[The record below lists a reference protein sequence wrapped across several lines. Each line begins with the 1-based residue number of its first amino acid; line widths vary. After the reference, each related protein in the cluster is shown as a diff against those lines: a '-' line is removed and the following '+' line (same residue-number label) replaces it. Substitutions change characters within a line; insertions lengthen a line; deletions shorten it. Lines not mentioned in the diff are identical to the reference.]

1 MKSSRN
7 PKGIPDD
14 FSPYYEAARTLL
26 AEGADLPRAERYL
39 RKYLTQDPEGE
50 TPSPA
55 LAHWRV
61 GAGALR
67 MEGRKPEAI
76 AEVETALR
84 LKPDLREAKKDLKC
98 LEAD

>member
-55 LAHWRV
+55 LAHWRLGLV
-61 GAGALR
+61 PSEWKVESPKRLR
-67 MEGRKPEAI
+67 RSRRHY
-76 AEVETALR
+76 V
-84 LKPDLREAKKDLKC
+84 
-98 LEAD
+98 

>member
-1 MKSSRN
+1 
-7 PKGIPDD
+7 
-14 FSPYYEAARTLL
+14 
-26 AEGADLPRAERYL
+26 
-39 RKYLTQDPEGE
+39 
-50 TPSPA
+50 
-55 LAHWRV
+55 
-61 GAGALR
+61 